1 MKINLL
7 DKDDVITYNDSSTKK
22 SGVITDDDNDD
33 IKTEGYAYIPILDED
48 DIITRGD
55 AKKDKVLSTD
65 PFQIKNN
72 PTSGQIELADWFY
85 DLVKN
90 VSGIYHIRRIHYKTI
105 GKIKPNGEVYRNTI
119 NDSGLLARSSMFARY
134 LGLIDWDKVEDHK
147 NPGSIKVTVYNDD
160 IVDTNL
166 LLYESGLI
174 KKEIESSNQ
183 TINIGNGKIKYD
195 MQTRQPYH
203 IEIWCEKSTINDI
216 LIPIVNRYEAT
227 LVIAGGHFSITNV
240 KDCYE
245 RIKYLSKPVIIF
257 YLRDFDPAG
266 ETMAKAV
273 ARKLEWFVRKGKKN
287 SDYSNFELDV
297 KLIDVALNYDQCI
310 RYELPREPMEDRS
323 HQYKGNFEE
332 KFGEGATELD
342 SFIAIREEEFKDLLV
357 DWIEKYY
364 DKELDDKIK
373 EHNINEQKR
382 FENYKNDLIDQIINA
397 NKDDLELSVE
407 RYNNKLLELNE
418 IGNHIDSIVENT
430 IDKIDIEK
438 FKVEDPPES
447 EAVSQVVSQ
456 EDDDINGDIYILDTK
471 LTYGEQL
478 KKYKSMKL
486 MK

>member
-7 DKDDVITYNDSSTKK
+7 DKDDVITCDSFTKK
-22 SGVITDDDNDD
+22 SDSDD
-33 IKTEGYAYIPILDED
+33 IKTEGIQILDSKD
-48 DIITRGD
+48 VYQRGD
-55 AKKDKVLSTD
+55 SKKDKVLSTD
-65 PFQIKNN
+65 PFQIKDK

-90 VSGIYHIRRIHYKTI
+90 ISGIYHIRRIHYKTI
-105 GKIKPNGEVYRNTI
+105 GKIKPDGEVYQNTI
-119 NDSGLLARSSMFARY
+119 NDSGLLARASMYARY
-134 LGLIDWDKVEDHK
+134 LGLIDLDRVEDHK

-160 IVDTNL
+160 TVDTNL

-216 LIPIVNRYEAT
+216 LIPIVDKYEAT
-227 LVIAGGHFSITNV
+227 LMIAGGHFSITNV

-245 RIKYLSKPVIIF
+245 RIKHLDKPVIIF

-266 ETMAKAV
+266 ETMARAV

-287 SDYSNFELDV
+287 SDYSNFELNV

-310 RYELPREPMEDRS
+310 RYELPREPMDRTR
-323 HQYKGNFEE
+323 QYKGNFEE

-342 SFIAIREEEFKDLLV
+342 SFIALREEEFKDLLV
-357 DWIEKYY
+357 GWVEKYY
-364 DKELDDKIK
+364 DKELDNKIK

-382 FENYKNDLIDQIINA
+382 FENYKNDLIDKIINA

-407 RYNNKLLELNE
+407 KYNIKLLELNE
-418 IGNHIDSIVENT
+418 IGNRIDSIIENT
-430 IDKIDIEK
+430 INKIDIEK
-438 FKVEDPPES
+438 FKVRDPPES
-447 EAVSQVVSQ
+447 EVVSQ
-456 EDDDINGDIYILDTK
+456 EVMSQENDDVYILDTK

-478 KKYKSMKL
+478 KKYKL